1 MNELHNPWTVLDK
14 KDIYD
19 NAWIN
24 VTEFDVLNPS
34 GGKGIY
40 GKVHFKNNA
49 IGIIALDDKLNTY
62 LVGQY
67 RFPLKKY
74 SWEIPEGGG
83 PIGIDP
89 LDSAK
94 RELKEETGL
103 VAEQWT
109 KLLDLHLSNSVTDEY
124 CCVFMARGLRQEEA
138 MPEETEQLAVKKVPF
153 EEAYGM
159 VVNGTITDTIAVT
172 AILKV
177 KIMLMEGKLTSTTK
191 HL

>member
-1 MNELHNPWTVLDK
+1 MNEQHNPWTILHEQEV
-14 KDIYD
+14 YD
-19 NAWIN
+19 NPWIQL
-24 VTEFDVLNPS
+24 TAFDVLNPA

-40 GKVHFKNNA
+40 GKVHFKNHA
-49 IGIIALDDKLNTY
+49 IGIIALDDQLNTF

-67 RFPLKKY
+67 RFALNQY

-83 PIGIDP
+83 PLEIDP
-89 LDSAK
+89 LESAK

-103 VAEQWT
+103 VATQWT

-124 CCVFMARGLRQEEA
+124 GCIFMARGLRQEEA

-153 EEAYGM
+153 EEAYQM
-159 VVNGTITDTIAVT
+159 VEQRIITDVVAVA

-177 KIMLMEGKLTSTTK
+177 KILILEGKLS
-191 HL
+191 